1 MPINLRV
8 KNVVLWN
15 DTSHHLKVFFYCLHC
30 HKIFCRSGLFYH
42 KETFIA
48 TRETRRELAEDFLN
62 NQERH
67 QIHVRRQFEKRL
79 VRGRMVGGV
88 IAETYPD
95 DHFTPM
101 NPQRDSPRQSSVRR
115 LNLPVPTREQ
125 NEIPFEQFE
134 PQQHIQNENEDVIN
148 NHFPELFDCFHEM
161 DLTRIHSKTLP
172 EIS

>member
-1 MPINLRV
+1 
-8 KNVVLWN
+8 
-15 DTSHHLKVFFYCLHC
+15 
-30 HKIFCRSGLFYH
+30 
-42 KETFIA
+42 
-48 TRETRRELAEDFLN
+48 
-62 NQERH
+62 
-67 QIHVRRQFEKRL
+67 
-79 VRGRMVGGV
+79 MVGGV

-134 PQQHIQNENEDVIN
+134 PQQPVVTGNEDEIN

-161 DLTRIHSKTLP
+161 DLTKNNSKTLP
-172 EIS
+172 EISLETPPKR